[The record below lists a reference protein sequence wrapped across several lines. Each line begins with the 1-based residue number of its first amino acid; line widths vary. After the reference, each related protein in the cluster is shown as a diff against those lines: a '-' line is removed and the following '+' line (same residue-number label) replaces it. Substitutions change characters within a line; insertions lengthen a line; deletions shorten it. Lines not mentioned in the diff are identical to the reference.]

1 MKLPKNLF
9 IFNISLKDTNCA
21 LKLIRRESSK
31 EIKLESLG
39 YSTPTEI
46 VLKINNLG
54 MKYAEIGVQHFERK
68 GGVSKL
74 KIINTPCWYWF
85 GNFDLK
91 IRFYAL

>member
-1 MKLPKNLF
+1 MTSCS
-9 IFNISLKDTNCA
+9 SLR
-21 LKLIRRESSK
+21 LRESSE

-74 KIINTPCWYWF
+74 KIINTGWGFIKVLFY
-85 GNFDLK
+85 LK
-91 IRFYAL
+91 IKFHLKNKKLIN